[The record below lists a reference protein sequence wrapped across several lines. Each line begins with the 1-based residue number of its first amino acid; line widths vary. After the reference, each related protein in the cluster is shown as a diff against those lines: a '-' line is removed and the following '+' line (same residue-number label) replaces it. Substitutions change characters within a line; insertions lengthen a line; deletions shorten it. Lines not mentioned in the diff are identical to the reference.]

1 MKYEDFSPDAQKVI
15 NDFRNLIE
23 NIKSGKDE
31 AKIKYC
37 KMRPCMTD
45 DYSACLVSLE
55 NVINSFCLVARQKKY
70 ESKIL
75 NFIAHNKNY
84 FLPLYEDY
92 QQNKHK
98 YPFIKE

>member
-1 MKYEDFSPDAQKVI
+1 MNYEDFTPEAQKVI

-31 AKIKYC
+31 SRIKYC
-37 KMRPCMTD
+37 KTRPCMIN
-45 DYSACLVSLE
+45 DYSACLISLE
-55 NVINSFCLVARQKKY
+55 NVIHSFCLVARQMKH

-75 NFIAHNKNY
+75 SFIAHNKNY

-92 QQNKHK
+92 QQNKNK
-98 YPFIKE
+98 YPFIAQ